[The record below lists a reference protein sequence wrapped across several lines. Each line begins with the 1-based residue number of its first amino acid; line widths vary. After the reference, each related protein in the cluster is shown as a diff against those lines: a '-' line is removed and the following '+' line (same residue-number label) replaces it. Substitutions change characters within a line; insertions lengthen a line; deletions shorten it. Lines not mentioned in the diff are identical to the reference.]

1 MKREAVTSTKETL
14 VRRFLCVEAEL
25 MILYFFL
32 SVYFCMKCFSMVVSL
47 KVCFVSQIAN
57 PTTKPWDSLYETE
70 GFGNE
75 NNDTP
80 ACIEVVNHI

>member
-1 MKREAVTSTKETL
+1 
-14 VRRFLCVEAEL
+14 
-25 MILYFFL
+25 
-32 SVYFCMKCFSMVVSL
+32 MKCLSMVVSL
-47 KVCFVSQIAN
+47 KVCVASQIAN
-57 PTTKPWDSLYETE
+57 PTTKPLHSLYEKE